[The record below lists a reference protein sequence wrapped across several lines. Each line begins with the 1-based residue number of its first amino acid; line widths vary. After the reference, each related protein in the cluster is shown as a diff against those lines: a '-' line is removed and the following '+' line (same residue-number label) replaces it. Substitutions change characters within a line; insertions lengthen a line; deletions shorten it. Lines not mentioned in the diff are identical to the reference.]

1 MVGTQSARPS
11 LKEGFT
17 LIEILVAIAIVAFMA
32 GVAVPGF
39 LKLLEGGK
47 ISAAKADIQGF
58 KQALSIY
65 QIKMGKYPDKL
76 KDLIKASG
84 DEQEKKRWKQAPGPF
99 YGDEGETEIK
109 PDPWGY
115 PYKYKK
121 TPGTS
126 RPYELLSDG
135 PNGPGSPK
143 EEQISVWDK

>member
-1 MVGTQSARPS
+1 MISTQGVRPS

-39 LKLLEGGK
+39 LRLLEGAK
-47 ISAAKADIQGF
+47 ISAAKSDLQGF
-58 KQALSIY
+58 KQAISIY
-65 QIKMGKYPDKL
+65 QIKMGKYPQKL
-76 KDLIKASG
+76 KELIKPVG
-84 DEQEKKRWKQAPGPF
+84 DEQEKKRWKQAGPF
-99 YGDEGETEIK
+99 LGEEGDTEIK
-109 PDPWGY
+109 TDPWNN
-115 PYKYKK
+115 PYKYKL
-121 TPGTS
+121 TPGTQ